1 MKKKLI
7 INKQKELKKKQ
18 NMKKLK
24 KVLFIIQKIK
34 ETMLIYNNN
43 QIFFKYQ
50 LKLMFNQQ
58 HKFLINMDIN
68 MVHQH

>member
-58 HKFLINMDIN
+58 HKYLINMDIN